1 MADDK
6 KIAVYENGELTVP
19 VKGNGGNEAILAL
32 PLDRLLVK
40 ILKIP
45 SDIQEDPIDYV
56 ANIFKQLSPFP
67 DESLKVSYEVI
78 REDEDGRI
86 VLAAALPEGSVDD
99 IAEALDSSK
108 LNVTR
113 VDSLV
118 LGTLRSAWPNLA
130 IGNDSS
136 RRLVFI
142 TGSTCISLF
151 VFDGDC
157 PVVIRAISPG
167 SDIKRET
174 MLSLIEAESFAG
186 PLALSE
192 AIIIGEMD
200 TEGIASFAPHR
211 TIDSSLIDTFEGIA
225 ERADDNESLNALPD
239 SWREFL
245 EETRFKAKFKRF
257 LALAM
262 MVWGLMVA
270 VIIGV
275 PKYYDYKTD
284 QQKKISRSHRDDYET
299 VCEMKSQVESLES
312 ASNYSQGALESL
324 RVIADYIPE
333 GFVLKNWSYDKA
345 KSMSLRFSGSIADDN
360 YVSVNNTALEF
371 KDILSAVDLSII
383 TENEDDSERLFF
395 AKVNPPSVKP
405 AAKGNVNFSY
415 ECLFN
420 SDEEV
425 E

>member
-1 MADDK
+1 
-6 KIAVYENGELTVP
+6 
-19 VKGNGGNEAILAL
+19 
-32 PLDRLLVK
+32 
-40 ILKIP
+40 
-45 SDIQEDPIDYV
+45 
-56 ANIFKQLSPFP
+56 
-67 DESLKVSYEVI
+67 
-78 REDEDGRI
+78 

-118 LGTLRSAWPNLA
+118 LGTLRSAWSNLA

-136 RRLVFI
+136 RRLIFI
-142 TGSTCISLF
+142 TGTTCISLF

-157 PVVIRAISPG
+157 PVVVRAISPG

-186 PLALSE
+186 SLALSE

-200 TEGIASFAPHR
+200 TESIASFAPVR
-211 TIDSSLIDTFEGIA
+211 TIDSSVIDTFEGIA

-257 LALAM
+257 LTLAM

-324 RVIADYIPE
+324 
-333 GFVLKNWSYDKA
+333 
-345 KSMSLRFSGSIADDN
+345 
-360 YVSVNNTALEF
+360 
-371 KDILSAVDLSII
+371 
-383 TENEDDSERLFF
+383 
-395 AKVNPPSVKP
+395 
-405 AAKGNVNFSY
+405 
-415 ECLFN
+415 
-420 SDEEV
+420 
-425 E
+425 